1 MQRKVISALESAFD
15 RAAHDVFVAS
25 EVHEHCGDPE
35 PSKIELSVYWMR
47 GFIAGLTGDYR
58 SLPLGIR
65 FCSRIKE
72 WSSKVSGRS
81 HTQNASENR

>member
-1 MQRKVISALESAFD
+1 MKRTVNSALASAFD

-65 FCSRIKE
+65 FCSWIAE
-72 WSSKVSGRS
+72 WSSKVCART
-81 HTQNASENR
+81 HLHRASKNR